1 MDTITNIRRGL
12 GLRLFTLM
20 LTLMAGVATADSSL
34 VDALNA
40 SDINASDLTLAGYLD
55 AGYTYS
61 FNKGE
66 TVSNRL
72 FDSNAD
78 TFDLHQAALIAAY
91 LPAEG
96 FGAKTVVVGGTDAKI
111 LNAFYG
117 SDSNSDFALFI
128 ADVQYVHGPLTVM
141 AGRYPALS
149 GAELAL
155 APLNTNI
162 SRSLVLTFA
171 QPVPLT
177 GARALYKAADS
188 LTLALGV
195 ANSASFGPAAA
206 LDDNSQ
212 KTIEA
217 GFAYSPTSAIKL
229 SVYDYDGRESAAN
242 GGKLN
247 YIDLVA
253 SFKLTNSLSLIFNGD
268 DRHAD
273 SGTTKGGAA
282 YLDYQ
287 WTPAFSTSLRFELL
301 QIDTVPTADDEHL
314 REVTLSA
321 TYAATKHFRVM
332 GEVRADHSSPDG
344 IDDGVTVFN
353 IPRLVDHGGTVEL
366 SAIYSF
372 GGI

>member
-1 MDTITNIRRGL
+1 MNTIKEISRGL
-12 GLRLFTLM
+12 ALRSFLLM
-20 LTLMAGVATADSSL
+20 LTLVTGVATADSSL

-40 SDINASDLTLAGYLD
+40 SDINASDLTLAGYID
-55 AGYTYS
+55 AGYNYS

-91 LPAEG
+91 TPAEG
-96 FGAKTVVVGGTDAKI
+96 FGAKTVVVAGSDAKI

-117 SDSNSDFALFI
+117 TDGSDVALFI
-128 ADVQYVHGPLTVM
+128 ADVQYAHGPLTVM
-141 AGRYPALS
+141 AGRYPALA

-162 SRSLVLTFA
+162 SRSLVLSFA

-188 LTLALGV
+188 LTLAFGV
-195 ANSASFGPAAA
+195 SNSASFGPAAA

-212 KTIEA
+212 KTIEV
-217 GFAYSPTSAIKL
+217 GGAYSPTSSIKI

-247 YIDLVA
+247 YVDLVA
-253 SFKLTNSLSLIFNGD
+253 SFKLTESLSLIFNGD
-268 DRHAD
+268 YRHAD
-273 SGTTKGGAA
+273 SGITKGGDA
-282 YLDYQ
+282 YLNYQ
-287 WTPAFSTSLRFELL
+287 WTPALSTSLRFELL
-301 QIDTVPTADDEHL
+301 QIGTVPPAGDEHL

-321 TYAATKHFRVM
+321 TYAYTKHFRLM
-332 GEVRADHSSPDG
+332 GEVRVDHSSPDV
-344 IDDGVTVFN
+344 IADGVNALNVT
-353 IPRLVDHGGTVEL
+353 RYVDHGGTVAL
-366 SAIYSF
+366 SAIYAF